1 LGDVKGYAS
10 WSFKVKKIFTNGCF
24 DILHVGHVELLNHA
38 KSLGDYLI
46 VGLNSDTSVKKLK
59 GDSRPINK
67 EQDRK
72 RILESLKSVDEVIIF
87 EEETP
92 LNLIKEIKPDIIVK
106 GGDYKKEDVV
116 GNDLSEVIIF
126 NFVEGYSTTKTI
138 ERIKE

>member
-1 LGDVKGYAS
+1 M
-10 WSFKVKKIFTNGCF
+10 KKIFTNGCF

-116 GNDLSEVIIF
+116 GNDLSEIIIF